1 MINDQRMKQETT
13 WETTNAY
20 TREQDHIGDVENS
33 VQKSKGESQLSIE
46 ECRSLTEEV
55 RILIATL
62 GQMSIGLSNLFMATI
77 TAFSIVFAAIS
88 LIFAAI
94 SLSISLIQLENI
106 PPEYAYR
113 IRNAAYYTIIPILIV
128 ITVVLI
134 FLESRLVMLMIKLK
148 PFKEWKLS
156 IIAIRKLLM
165 NRRDVIKNCC
175 REICSQK
182 TSSKNL
188 MLCEDLKV
196 LSDTLNEILTD
207 KRVLKSIL
215 ESLKNLLMG
224 KRFRS

>member
-1 MINDQRMKQETT
+1 MINDQRMKQENT

-20 TREQDHIGDVENS
+20 TYNQDHVGNVENS
-33 VQKSKGESQLSIE
+33 TQKSKEESQLFIE
-46 ECRSLTEEV
+46 ECRSLAEEV
-55 RILIATL
+55 RNLIANL
-62 GQMSIGLSNLFMATI
+62 GQMSTGILSLFLARIAASSVIIAIFSLLI
-77 TAFSIVFAAIS
+77 TLTQPIQIPQIVF
-88 LIFAAI
+88 
-94 SLSISLIQLENI
+94 NI
-106 PPEYAYR
+106 
-113 IRNAAYYTIIPILIV
+113 ILIV
-128 ITVVLI
+128 FFAPII
-134 FLESRLVMLMIKLK
+134 NICIQMIVELNRLK
-148 PFKEWKLS
+148 PHVEWKPS
-156 IIAIRKLLM
+156 MIALRKLLM

-182 TSSKNL
+182 TNSKNL

>member
-20 TREQDHIGDVENS
+20 TREQDHVGDVENS
-33 VQKSKGESQLSIE
+33 VQKSNEESQLSIE

-55 RILIATL
+55 RNLIATL
-62 GQMSIGLSNLFMATI
+62 GQMSIGLSNAFIATI
-77 TAFSIVFAAIS
+77 TAFSIAFAAIS
-88 LIFAAI
+88 LNIT
-94 SLSISLIQLENI
+94 LIQLENT
-106 PPEYAYR
+106 PPE
-113 IRNAAYYTIIPILIV
+113 NAHYIHNGAYYILIQIA
-128 ITVVLI
+128 ITLVV
-134 FLESRLVMLMIKLK
+134 FLFLASYLVMLMIKLK
-148 PFKEWKLS
+148 PFKEWKPS

-165 NRRDVIKNCC
+165 NRRNVIKNCC

-207 KRVLKSIL
+207 KRILKSIL